1 MIFVIL
7 KLWGDGQKGCVTADL
22 HKELHGV
29 VGVVFRAVVVLLQDV
44 EQAEFLAVIILQK
57 LFALLHPH
65 GFVDEAEKSLV
76 RLTQLQ
82 LLQHAADHVLKVHFL
97 AQMQKTHMRKI
108 TATLV
113 DTFDTYKLT
122 SFD

>member
-1 MIFVIL
+1 MKCSKTYIYSI
-7 KLWGDGQKGCVTADL
+7 TADL

-29 VGVVFRAVVVLLQDV
+29 VGVVFRAIVVLLQDV
-44 EQAEFLAVIILQK
+44 QQAELLAVMTFQQ

-82 LLQHAADHVLKVHFL
+82 LLQHAADHVPQVHFL
-97 AQMQKTHMRKI
+97 AQTKI
-108 TATLV
+108 QR
-113 DTFDTYKLT
+113 FH
-122 SFD
+122 